1 MEYLYSIQEYAICIH
16 MYMLV
21 NTRIHECITTRVW
34 YAQKGPKVKE
44 TRHSSHT
51 VLNSR
56 RTNESILIFI
66 FHVFCRLLILMKS
79 CKTKKMKVI
88 RSQQWYS
95 YKIICKSLFIQ
106 KYKLGHLLLIKKNSG
121 PCEKKRR
128 TKTPPPHLQ
137 KTKKQKPKILPK
149 IKKNN
154 RLHKC

>member
-1 MEYLYSIQEYAICIH
+1 
-16 MYMLV
+16 MLL

-121 PCEKKRR
+121 PCEKKNKN
-128 TKTPPPHLQ
+128 TPTPPPKNK
-137 KTKKQKPKILPK
+137 KTKTKNTPQNKKKPIDCTSAKSNSIHSF
-149 IKKNN
+149 IY
-154 RLHKC
+154 HKTRVII